1 MILAAIIG
9 VLFYRGAVQ
18 HEVNKVLWLFIGVFA
33 FFAGQFIAGFVIG
46 LVSPGLLDDFMTL
59 LVVGLVSGVA
69 AAGIAY
75 WIMLNTAKKNAI
87 QKENEKKNLIDNF

>member
-18 HEVNKVLWLFIGVFA
+18 HDLNKVLWLFIGVFA
-33 FFAGQFIAGFVIG
+33 FFAGQFIAGFVTEI
-46 LVSPGLLDDFMTL
+46 VSPGLLDDFMSL
-59 LVVGLVSGVA
+59 LIVGLISGLV

-87 QKENEKKNLIDNF
+87 QKEEEKKNLIDNF